1 MIPIFFLFIILFAIG
16 MSLRT
21 LFMPTALQEKFISWE
36 SFLYLLYIFATIMIG
51 FGLIYFLMLQMGW
64 PILLENGE
72 FFSGNV
78 LDHLFTSIYFSAVTL
93 FSLGY
98 GDVAPVGIGR
108 FVSIVESMIGY
119 TIPAAFV
126 VRTIIHFRGERGQSK
141 SMV

>member
-126 VRTIIHFRGERGQSK
+126 VRTIIHFRGERG
-141 SMV
+141 

>member
-119 TIPAAFV
+119 TIP
-126 VRTIIHFRGERGQSK
+126 HFRGERG
-141 SMV
+141 

>member
-1 MIPIFFLFIILFAIG
+1 
-16 MSLRT
+16 
-21 LFMPTALQEKFISWE
+21 MPTALQEKFISWE

-126 VRTIIHFRGERGQSK
+126 VRTIIHFRGERG
-141 SMV
+141 

>member
-1 MIPIFFLFIILFAIG
+1 MIPIFFLFIILFAVG

-126 VRTIIHFRGERGQSK
+126 VRTIIHFRGERG
-141 SMV
+141 

>member
-1 MIPIFFLFIILFAIG
+1 MIPILFFFIILFAIG

-21 LFMPTALQEKFISWE
+21 LFLPTALQEKFISWE
-36 SFLYLLYIFATIMIG
+36 SFLYLLYTYTTVMIG

-78 LDHLFTSIYFSAVTL
+78 LESLFTSIYFSAVTL

-98 GDVAPVGIGR
+98 GDVAPVGLGR
-108 FVSIVESMIGY
+108 MVAIVETIIGY
-119 TIPAAFV
+119 TIPASFV
-126 VRTIIHFRGERGQSK
+126 VRTIIHFRGERG
-141 SMV
+141 